1 MLKFAKIMQI
11 IDKKY
16 TILLDFLP
24 ILDKKKEVKM
34 SKIIQFKNIC
44 KDFKIRTKS
53 KDKNI
58 FKRLFARNI
67 KIVQALKNVD
77 FEVEEGD
84 IVGYIGPNGAG
95 KSTTIKIMS
104 GRLTPS
110 SGECKIMGFTPWSER
125 KKYVKNIGVV
135 FGQRS
140 QLWWDVPVSDSFELL
155 KDIYKIPNKEY
166 EETLA
171 ELTDKLNLSEIIN
184 RPLRQLSLGQKM
196 KCELAAALLHRPKIL
211 FLDEPTI
218 GLDAITK
225 LAVRDFVKEI
235 NKKWGTTVILTTHD
249 MTDIEAL
256 TNKIIL
262 IGRGQILYNG
272 TFSAIKEKYD
282 NIKVINVD
290 FKQEYNK
297 IELEGYDVI
306 AHTRNMA
313 TLRNKPE
320 TLFHATDFVNAI
332 SKHYEIEDFE
342 VNSIS
347 VDEILAKLYTD
358 LNL

>member
-1 MLKFAKIMQI
+1 
-11 IDKKY
+11 
-16 TILLDFLP
+16 
-24 ILDKKKEVKM
+24 M
-34 SKIIQFKNIC
+34 SKIIQFNNIC

-58 FKRLFARNI
+58 FKRLFSKNT
-67 KIVQALKNVD
+67 KIVQALKNVN

-104 GRLTPS
+104 GILNPS
-110 SGECKIMGFTPWSER
+110 SGDCKIMGYTPWIER

-155 KDIYKIPNKEY
+155 KDIYKLSDKEY
-166 EETLA
+166 NETLA
-171 ELTDKLNLSEIIN
+171 ELTEKLNLGEIIN

-196 KCELAAALLHRPKIL
+196 KCELAAALIHKPKIL

-218 GLDAITK
+218 GLDAVTK

-235 NKKWGTTVILTTHD
+235 NKKWNTTVILTTHD

-272 TFSAIKEKYD
+272 TFTAIKEKYD
-282 NIKVINVD
+282 NQKIINVD
-290 FKQEYNK
+290 FKQEYEK
-297 IELEGYDVI
+297 IELEGYEVVS
-306 AHTRNMA
+306 HTRNMA

-320 TLFHATDFVNAI
+320 IPFHATDFVNAI
-332 SKHYEIEDFE
+332 SKNYEIEDFE

-358 LNL
+358 LKL